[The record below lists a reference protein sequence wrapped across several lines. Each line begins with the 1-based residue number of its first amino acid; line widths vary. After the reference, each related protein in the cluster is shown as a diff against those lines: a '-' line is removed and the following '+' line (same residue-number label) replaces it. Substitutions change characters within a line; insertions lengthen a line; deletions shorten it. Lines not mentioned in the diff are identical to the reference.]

1 MWVCYCASQL
11 LAQNCHKRQM
21 TECPKSPEWDQN
33 LSHMPDW
40 PFSSLCKETVSNPF
54 TKMLAHWWR
63 ISPIMLCDTM
73 KAFHHQRAGGLAWGT
88 HKQEPLPSGR
98 TFLQP
103 FPSSTLRFPLPLL
116 CLSLRFCLIMTY
128 LKTRWVD
135 YLEGWLLQMFL
146 VIQMQILALKC
157 PAHHNTYWISW
168 SWPSML

>member
-1 MWVCYCASQL
+1 
-11 LAQNCHKRQM
+11 
-21 TECPKSPEWDQN
+21 
-33 LSHMPDW
+33 
-40 PFSSLCKETVSNPF
+40 
-54 TKMLAHWWR
+54 MLAHWWQ

-73 KAFHHQRAGGLAWGT
+73 KALHHRRAGGLAWGA

-135 YLEGWLLQMFL
+135 YLEGWLFQMFL
-146 VIQMQILALKC
+146 VSQMQILALKC
-157 PAHHNTYWISW
+157 PAHHNTLNFLVIYMTLHAVVNILTESNLIRFLVDFVG
-168 SWPSML
+168 SSFDFDQSLPTEVDERH